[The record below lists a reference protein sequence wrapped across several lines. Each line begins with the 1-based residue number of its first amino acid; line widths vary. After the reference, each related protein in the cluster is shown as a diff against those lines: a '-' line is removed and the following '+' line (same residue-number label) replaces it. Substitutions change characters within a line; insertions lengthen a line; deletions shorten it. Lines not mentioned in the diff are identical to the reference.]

1 MKAILTALFLTFIL
15 VGCSQANTQSKYQ
28 ESSCNELIEKIISF
42 SRLTNFE
49 KEKFFELKES
59 RLQNYLRIFQ
69 EAAEL
74 NNLDWELVSAVA
86 FQESQWNPKARS
98 NTQVKGMMMLT
109 LPTAK
114 SLGVMN
120 RLDAKQSILGGAK
133 YLADLK
139 EQIEF
144 GTSSGDKIAFLLAAY
159 NLGIGNVRSLVYSI
173 NKNTNELTWLD
184 LEDKLLND
192 TDQNSLPGNTNNY
205 SRGQQTVDFVERVRD
220 YYYLL
225 LTDSCD

>member
-120 RLDAKQSILGGAK
+120 RLDAKQSILCCSK
-133 YLADLK
+133 
-139 EQIEF
+139 
-144 GTSSGDKIAFLLAAY
+144 
-159 NLGIGNVRSLVYSI
+159 
-173 NKNTNELTWLD
+173 W
-184 LEDKLLND
+184 
-192 TDQNSLPGNTNNY
+192 
-205 SRGQQTVDFVERVRD
+205 
-220 YYYLL
+220 
-225 LTDSCD
+225 

>member
-1 MKAILTALFLTFIL
+1 MKGVFSILIVTL
-15 VGCSQANTQSKYQ
+15 VCVSCSP
-28 ESSCNELIEKIISF
+28 ESSMYQTAESNCNQLAQKLVSF

-49 KEKFFELKES
+49 KEKFFELKKE
-59 RLQNYLRIFQ
+59 RHDQYERIFQ

-74 NNLDWELVSAVA
+74 NRLDWELVSAVA

-98 NTQVKGMMMLT
+98 STQVKGMMMLT

-133 YLADLK
+133 YLADLRD
-139 EQIEF
+139 QIEF

-159 NLGIGNVRSLVYSI
+159 NLGIGNIKHIVYSI
-173 NKNTNELTWLD
+173 DKNPTSVTWLD

-192 TDQNSLPGNTNNY
+192 VDHGSLPGNTISY

-220 YYYLL
+220 YYYLML
-225 LTDSCD
+225 ADSCI